1 MSARAP
7 WGDCA
12 KESAFLRIVAN
23 LADLTLA
30 GFEKIWLM
38 AYAIFRVGPDGGRFE
53 LTTLGRT
60 SDRERALARAQSL
73 NSRLK
78 AAEPD
83 CEDRFIVQDEKG
95 RELKSA

>member
-1 MSARAP
+1 MTGQGP
-7 WGDCA
+7 
-12 KESAFLRIVAN
+12 
-23 LADLTLA
+23 
-30 GFEKIWLM
+30 EKICLM

-73 NSRLK
+73 NSRLQ
-78 AAEPD
+78 ATEPD